1 MGIPV
6 GAEVSASGWAEVSWP
21 AGCMQP
27 MLEGC
32 VCGGG
37 GGGVPSLPGAC
48 SSEARVG
55 LSVALWCGP
64 STMMAVRHCSH
75 LS

>member
-1 MGIPV
+1 M
-6 GAEVSASGWAEVSWP
+6 
-21 AGCMQP
+21 
-27 MLEGC
+27 
-32 VCGGG
+32 CGGG